1 MDLISRIKSKLMD
14 IEIFHSPIIELNYD
28 NQQNIVGYVT
38 DKIFKKKNDEESQS
52 LIWEKLKE
60 NFDGKELS
68 RIVSIFHETPEERVQ
83 RINGYITRKISHSN
97 FWGHLTPDQTR
108 FWLFIDVAKFNDV
121 WKSFYL
127 IINEKEKINTG
138 LTFKY
143 PKKVIEFMELDV
155 NEIYDE
161 LYRNTFE
168 NAENNIKLFLMNKY
182 ENLTE
187 QKLYGKAN
195 RYWYVY
201 EDFELYPV
209 SKSHL
214 IFNQKEVDVI
224 KDALKKIDNFKICDT
239 LNEALSTSE
248 IFNGLKIEI

>member
-1 MDLISRIKSKLMD
+1 MDLITRIKSKLNE

-28 NQQNIVGYVT
+28 NQKNIVGYIT
-38 DKIFKKKNDEESQS
+38 DRIFKKKSDEESQS
-52 LIWEKLKE
+52 IIWKKLKD
-60 NFDGKELS
+60 NFDGEELS

-143 PKKVIEFMELDV
+143 PEQVIEFMELDV
-155 NEIYDE
+155 SEIYDE
-161 LYRNTFE
+161 LYRNAFE
-168 NAENNIKLFLMNKY
+168 NAESDIKLSLMNKY
-182 ENLTE
+182 EKLTE
-187 QKLYGKAN
+187 QQLYGKAN

-214 IFNQKEVDVI
+214 IFNQKEVKVI
-224 KDALKKIDNFKICDT
+224 REALKKIDDFKICDS
-239 LNEALSTSE
+239 LNKALSTSQ
-248 IFNGLKIEI
+248 IFNELKGEI